1 MMRCCDGEETP
12 EKPDENTPEEP
23 DDEETPE
30 KPDENTPEEPDDEGT
45 LDKPDDEKIPEIER
59 MMEKMV
65 AYKMELF
72 GSASENIKDAQERMK
87 KDYDRKRKPLSV
99 SLLKNSLAI
108 NY

>member
-1 MMRCCDGEETP
+1 
-12 EKPDENTPEEP
+12 
-23 DDEETPE
+23 
-30 KPDENTPEEPDDEGT
+30 
-45 LDKPDDEKIPEIER
+45 
-59 MMEKMV
+59 
-65 AYKMELF
+65 MELF

>member
-30 KPDENTPEEPDDEGT
+30 KSDENIPEEPDDEDT

-65 AYKMELF
+65 AYKMECF
-72 GSASENIKDAQERMK
+72 RKYQGCPRKNEER
-87 KDYDRKRKPLSV
+87 L
-99 SLLKNSLAI
+99 
-108 NY
+108 